1 MSFNETDEELAI
13 LYKEGKKEAFK
24 GLINRYTF
32 PLYNFTAHIVNQND
46 ASDVVQEIFI
56 KTWKSIHKFDEK
68 KASFKTWIF
77 TIARNTAIDFLRKKR
92 NLLFSDIPARQLAG
106 GEKES
111 ENENSFAE
119 NIPDENLLP
128 DEALQKLE
136 DSEFLNRTLEKL
148 NIKEKEILIL
158 YYQEELTF
166 DEIGKILQKSL
177 NTVKS
182 THRRAIIKLQ
192 ELLDK

>member
-13 LYKEGKKEAFK
+13 LYKEGNKEAFK

-77 TIARNTAIDFLRKKR
+77 TIARNTAIDFMRKKK
-92 NLLFSDIPARQLAG
+92 NLVFSDFENAEGENVLLDTVADPKHSAEKITAKIENKKLA
-106 GEKES
+106 E
-111 ENENSFAE
+111 
-119 NIPDENLLP
+119 
-128 DEALQKLE
+128 
-136 DSEFLNRTLEKL
+136 
-148 NIKEKEILIL
+148 
-158 YYQEELTF
+158 
-166 DEIGKILQKSL
+166 KIL
-177 NTVKS
+177 N
-182 THRRAIIKLQ
+182 KLSPIYR
-192 ELLDK
+192 EI